1 MFVVDRV
8 SRPRLIACGMI
19 GCVCILITECVLV
32 ARDPV
37 GPGENKAALRAAVA
51 MVFRVS
57 PLPFPP
63 PPHSFPPPSSLFS
76 LRRSEADGIQVY
88 VACYEWMNNVQLS
101 YLGEIFPF
109 HLRAKGISLGVSGIC
124 LLNIIWLQAAP
135 TALKNIGWKYYL
147 CFIIPSALASLVVLR
162 WFPDT
167 RGLSLEEC
175 ARVFGDEGELFG
187 GEKGGRGDEEGGMVD
202 GSGSEVR
209 ESKETG
215 SEGGEVATGER
226 A

>member
-1 MFVVDRV
+1 
-8 SRPRLIACGMI
+8 
-19 GCVCILITECVLV
+19 
-32 ARDPV
+32 
-37 GPGENKAALRAAVA
+37 
-51 MVFRVS
+51 
-57 PLPFPP
+57 
-63 PPHSFPPPSSLFS
+63 
-76 LRRSEADGIQVY
+76 
-88 VACYEWMNNVQLS
+88 MNNVQLS

-147 CFIIPSALASLVVLR
+147 CFIIPSALASLVILK

-175 ARVFGDEGELFG
+175 ARVFGDEKELFG
-187 GEKGGRGDEEGGMVD
+187 FGKKDEEGAEG
-202 GSGSEVR
+202 R

-215 SEGGEVATGER
+215 SEGGDVLIGER
-226 A
+226 V